1 MLIVIAMVALIS
13 SVPIVV
19 LSTAVSQLSL
29 TNENLYW
36 NGAYEAAEAGLNDYT
51 QQLDAS
57 SGFAQWV
64 NTNSSFSCTYSPPAL
79 PTDPAGDAA
88 FCGWVPVGSTSSN
101 PPEWYEYS
109 LPSLGQGALT
119 LTVSGK
125 AGTGAHAVVRTFTY
139 NVVPTSSF
147 LDNIYWSNYEM
158 SDPTLNPSCAS
169 SLGIPTG
176 TSMSVYSSYASY
188 FATTGPPAVWAG
200 TATLSTTT
208 ATVTVASTAGIVLG
222 GAIDDTANAIPNNTT
237 VTGFT
242 ATTITLSN
250 RPTRNATGDTLD
262 VGAGTVAPYSST
274 NPWPPPGNCWIW
286 FATGDAVDGP
296 LFSND
301 TLRYS
306 GTPTFYGSVYS
317 AAAGRTDPPLAVGG
331 LGSPEWPCVDTS
343 YNECGAPNTPPTYRG
358 DEPQP
363 TTGADLQPAEEVGCY
378 ITGGT
383 SSGYNSSPANITM
396 SLAASAGTTKVTW
409 SGLGYAYVENAST
422 NTNSCGSSGATGVN
436 GGTITVSSLDAGI
449 IYVNGNVTIAAGS
462 TYQGF
467 LTIVAGDN
475 SNVGP
480 VEWATVSGNLT
491 GGQKTVTG
499 LSSTGGLVVGDPIA
513 DSAGAINSGTTV
525 TAISGTTL
533 TLSQA
538 ATSNQTSDGLALAV
552 KGNVTSGS
560 KSVTGLSSTTGLAV
574 GEPIAADNANLL
586 QNGTFITALSGTTLT
601 MSQAAVGT
609 QSNDLL
615 YLSPDSTAGDISI
628 DGSITSSGSIVTTTT
643 DCPPISGSLPAW
655 TPCPETDGSDALG
668 LVAGYFID
676 LPQAPSS
683 SCPNPPVTIEAA
695 MLALSD
701 SVYVGPEFTQGWT
714 NGGQCNLRVFGSIA
728 QDFRGPVGLVGT
740 AGYVKQYV
748 YDASLRVL
756 WPPYYLSASSAT
768 WAPVTYEEGNTGTAS
783 RALVGD
789 AGTCGTQC

>member
-1 MLIVIAMVALIS
+1 
-13 SVPIVV
+13 
-19 LSTAVSQLSL
+19 
-29 TNENLYW
+29 
-36 NGAYEAAEAGLNDYT
+36 
-51 QQLDAS
+51 
-57 SGFAQWV
+57 V
-64 NTNSSFSCTYSPPAL
+64 NTNSSFSCTYSPPSL

-101 PPEWYEYS
+101 PPEWYEYA
-109 LPSLGQGALT
+109 LPSLAQGALT
-119 LTVSGK
+119 ITVSGK
-125 AGTGAHAVVRTFTY
+125 AGSGVHAVVRTFTY

-176 TSMSVYSSYASY
+176 TSMSVYSNYASY
-188 FATTGPPAVWAG
+188 FATTGPPAIWSG
-200 TATLSTTT
+200 TGALSNTSY
-208 ATVTVASTAGIVLG
+208 TVTGVASTAGIVLG
-222 GAIDDTANAIPNNTT
+222 GAIDDVDNEIQNGTT
-237 VTGFT
+237 VTGFS
-242 ATTITLSN
+242 ATTITLSKE
-250 RPTRNATGDTLD
+250 PMKTETADILNAGP
-262 VGAGTVAPYSST
+262 GTVAPYSST
-274 NPWPPPGNCWIW
+274 TPWPPPGNCWIW

-301 TLRYS
+301 TLRFS
-306 GTPTFYGSVYS
+306 GTPTFDGSVYS
-317 AAAGRTDPPLAVGG
+317 AAAGRTDPSLADGG
-331 LGSPEWPCVDTS
+331 TGAAEWPCVNTA
-343 YNECGAPNTPPTYRG
+343 YNECAPPTTPPTYRG

-363 TTGADLQPAEEVGCY
+363 TTGADLQPAEEVGCF

-383 SSGYNSSPANITM
+383 SGGENSSPANITM

-409 SGLGYAYVENAST
+409 SGLGYAYVDNAGT
-422 NTNSCGSSGATGVN
+422 NTSNCGSSGATGVN
-436 GGTITVSSLDAGI
+436 GGTITVSSLDSGLF
-449 IYVNGNVTIAAGS
+449 YVNGNVTIAAGS

-480 VEWATVSGNLT
+480 VEWATISGTVSS
-491 GGQKTVTG
+491 GQRTVTG
-499 LSSTGGLVVGDPIA
+499 LTSSGGLVVGDPIS
-513 DSAGAINSGTTV
+513 DGAGYIPSGTTV
-525 TAISGTTL
+525 SAISGTTL

-538 ATSNQTSDGLALAV
+538 ATGSQSSDGLALSV

-560 KSVTGLSSTTGLAV
+560 KTVTGLSSTTGLAV
-574 GEPIAADNANLL
+574 GEPVAADNDNVVP
-586 QNGTFITALSGTTLT
+586 NGTMITALSGTTLT
-601 MSQAAVGT
+601 MSQAALGS
-609 QSNDLL
+609 QSGDQL
-615 YLSPDSTAGDISI
+615 YLSPDTTAGDISVE
-628 DGSITSSGSIVTTTT
+628 GSITSSGAITTTT
-643 DCPPISGSLPAW
+643 TNCPPYVSASLPAW
-655 TPCPETDGSDALG
+655 SPCPETDGTDALG

-676 LPQAPSS
+676 LPQAPPNPYPYT

-748 YDASLRVL
+748 YDASLRIL

-768 WAPVTYEEGNTGTAS
+768 WAPVTYEEGNPGTTS

>member
-1 MLIVIAMVALIS
+1 MLIVIAMIALIS

-36 NGAYEAAEAGLNDYT
+36 NAAYEAAEAGLNDYT

-79 PTDPAGDAA
+79 PTDSAGDPA

-109 LPSLGQGALT
+109 LPSLAQGALT

-147 LDNIYWSNYEM
+147 LDNIYWSNYET

-169 SLGIPTG
+169 ALGIPTG

-188 FATTGPPAVWAG
+188 FATTGPPAVWTG

-242 ATTITLSN
+242 ATTVTLSN
-250 RPTRNATGDTLD
+250 RPTRNATADTLNA
-262 VGAGTVAPYSST
+262 GAGTVAPYSST

-301 TLRYS
+301 TLRFS
-306 GTPTFYGSVYS
+306 GTPTFDGSVYS
-317 AAAGRTDPPLAVGG
+317 AAAGRVDPSIADGG
-331 LGSPEWPCVDTS
+331 TGVAEWPCVNTA
-343 YNECGAPNTPPTYRG
+343 YNECGAPTTPPTYRG

-383 SSGYNSSPANITM
+383 SSGENSSPANITM
-396 SLAASAGTTKVTW
+396 SLAASAGTTRVTW
-409 SGLGYAYVENAST
+409 SGLGYAYVDNAGT

-436 GGTITVSSLDAGI
+436 GGTITVSNLDSGLF
-449 IYVNGNVTIAAGS
+449 YVNGNVTIAAGS

-467 LTIVAGDN
+467 LTIVAVSG
-475 SNVGP
+475 
-480 VEWATVSGNLT
+480 TVSN
-491 GGQKTVTG
+491 GQRTVTG
-499 LSSTGGLVVGDPIA
+499 LTSTGGLLVGDPIS
-513 DSAGAINSGTTV
+513 DNYGDIPSGTTV
-525 TAISGTTL
+525 SAISGTTL

-538 ATSNQTSDGLALAV
+538 ATGSQASDGLALSV
-552 KGNVTSGS
+552 KGNVTNGS
-560 KSVTGLSSTTGLAV
+560 RTVTGLSSTTGLAV
-574 GEPIAADNANLL
+574 GEPVAADNDNVVP
-586 QNGTFITALSGTTLT
+586 NGTMITALSGTTLT
-601 MSQAAVGT
+601 MSQAAVGSQT
-609 QSNDLL
+609 GDQL
-615 YLSPDSTAGDISI
+615 YLSPNTTAGDISVE
-628 DGSITSSGSIVTTTT
+628 GSITSSGSIVTTTT
-643 DCPPISGSLPAW
+643 DCPPYVSASLPAW
-655 TPCPETDGSDALG
+655 SPCPETDGADALG

-676 LPQAPSS
+676 LPQAPPNPNPYT
-683 SCPNPPVTIEAA
+683 SCPNPPVTMEAA

-728 QDFRGPVGLVGT
+728 QDFRGPVGLVDT

-768 WAPVTYEEGNTGTAS
+768 WAPVTYEEGNPGTTS

-789 AGTCGTQC
+789 AATCGSQC

>member
-1 MLIVIAMVALIS
+1 MLIVVAMIALIS

-36 NGAYEAAEAGLNDYT
+36 NAAYEAAEAGLNDYT

-79 PTDPAGDAA
+79 PTDSAGDAA

-109 LPSLGQGALT
+109 LPSLVQGALT

-125 AGTGAHAVVRTFTY
+125 AGTGVHAVVRTFTY

-147 LDNIYWSNYEM
+147 LDNIYWSNYETT
-158 SDPTLNPSCAS
+158 DPTLNPSCAS

-176 TSMSVYSSYASY
+176 TTMSAYSGYASY
-188 FATTGPPAVWAG
+188 FATSGPPAVWTG
-200 TATLSTTT
+200 TAALNKLSTTV
-208 ATVTVASTAGIVLG
+208 TVTSTAGIVLG
-222 GAIDDTANAIPNNTT
+222 GAIDDTAGSIPNGTT
-237 VTGFT
+237 VTGFN
-242 ATTITLSN
+242 ATTIILSA
-250 RPTRNATGDTLD
+250 RPQTNEPSDTLNAA
-262 VGAGTVAPYSST
+262 AGTVAPYSQQ
-274 NPWPPPGNCWIW
+274 PWPSPNQCWIW

-301 TLRYS
+301 TLRFS

-317 AAAGRTDPPLAVGG
+317 AAAGRTDPPSGADQGTG
-331 LGSPEWPCVDTS
+331 LPEWPCVNTA
-343 YNECGAPNTPPTYRG
+343 YNECASPNTPPTYRG

-363 TTGADLQPAEEVGCY
+363 TTGADLQPAQVVGCY

-383 SSGYNSSPANITM
+383 SSGYNSSPANIMM
-396 SLAASAGTTKVTW
+396 SLAASAGTTKITW
-409 SGLGYAYVENAST
+409 SGLGYAYVHNAGT
-422 NTNSCGSSGATGVN
+422 NTNSCGSSGNTGLN
-436 GGTITVSSLDAGI
+436 GGTITVSSLDGGL

-480 VEWATVSGNLT
+480 VEWATISGTLSV
-491 GGQKTVTG
+491 GQKTVIG
-499 LSSTGGLVVGDPIA
+499 LSSTGGLVVGDPIS
-513 DSAGAINSGTTV
+513 DSAGDIPSGTTV
-525 TAISGTTL
+525 SAISGTTL
-533 TLSQA
+533 TMSQA
-538 ATSNQTSDGLALAV
+538 ASHSQSSDGLALSV
-552 KGNVTSGS
+552 TGNVTNGS
-560 KSVTGLSSTTGLAV
+560 KTVTGLSSTTGLAV
-574 GEPIAADNANLL
+574 GEPIAADNDNLV
-586 QNGTFITALSGTTLT
+586 QNGTTISALSGTTLT
-601 MSQAAVGT
+601 MSQAAVGS
-609 QSNDLL
+609 QSGDQL
-615 YLSPDSTAGDISI
+615 YFSPDTTAGDISL
-628 DGSITSSGSIVTTTT
+628 DGSITSSGAITTTST
-643 DCPPISGSLPAW
+643 DCPLASGSLSAW
-655 TPCPETDGSDALG
+655 NPCPETDGTDALG

-676 LPQAPSS
+676 LPEAPGG
-683 SCPNPPVTIEAA
+683 SCPNPPVTVEAA
-695 MLALSD
+695 LLALSD
-701 SVYVGPEFTQGWT
+701 SVYVGPEFTEGWT

-728 QDFRGPVGLVGT
+728 QDFRGPVGTIGAT
-740 AGYVKQYV
+740 GYVKQYV

-768 WAPVTYEEGNTGTAS
+768 WAPVTYEEGTPGTTS
-783 RALVGD
+783 RALAGD
-789 AGTCGTQC
+789 SGTCGTQC

>member
-1 MLIVIAMVALIS
+1 MLIVVAMIALIS

-36 NGAYEAAEAGLNDYT
+36 NAAYEAAEAGLNDYT

-109 LPSLGQGALT
+109 LPSLAQGALT

-125 AGTGAHAVVRTFTY
+125 AGSGVHAVVRTFTY

-158 SDPTLNPSCAS
+158 SEPTLNPACAS
-169 SLGIPTG
+169 SLGIPSG
-176 TSMSVYSSYASY
+176 TSMSLYSSYASY
-188 FATTGPPAVWAG
+188 FESTGPSAVWSG
-200 TATLSTTT
+200 TAALSTTT
-208 ATVTVASTAGIVLG
+208 ATVTVTSTAGLVQG
-222 GAIDDTANAIPNNTT
+222 GAIDDTAGAIPNGTT

-242 ATTITLSN
+242 ATTVTLSN
-250 RPTRNATGDTLD
+250 RPTRNEASDTLN
-262 VGAGTVAPYSST
+262 AASGTVAPYSQQ
-274 NPWPPPGNCWIW
+274 PWPPPGGGCWIW
-286 FATGDAVDGP
+286 FATGDDLDGP
-296 LFSND
+296 LFTND
-301 TLRYS
+301 SLRED

-317 AAAGRTDPPLAVGG
+317 AAAGRTDPPTADGG
-331 LGSPEWPCVDTS
+331 TGLPEPPCVNTA
-343 YNECGAPNTPPTYRG
+343 YNECANPPTYRG

-363 TTGADLQPAEEVGCY
+363 TTGADLQPAQEVGCF

-383 SSGYNSSPANITM
+383 SGGENSSPANLTM
-396 SLAASAGTTKVTW
+396 SLAASGGTTKVTW
-409 SGLGYAYVENAST
+409 SGNGYAYVDNAST

-436 GGTITVSSLDAGI
+436 GGTITVSSLDSGLF
-449 IYVNGNVTIAAGS
+449 YVNGNVTITGGS

-480 VEWATVSGNLT
+480 AEWATITGTLTRGSRTVS
-491 GGQKTVTG
+491 G
-499 LSSTGGLVVGDPIA
+499 LSSTGGLVVGDPIS
-513 DSAGAINSGTTV
+513 DSAGQIPSGTTV
-525 TAISGTTL
+525 SAISGTTL

-538 ATSNQTSDGLALAV
+538 ANNNASSDGLALSV
-552 KGNVTSGS
+552 TGNVTSGS
-560 KSVTGLSSTTGLAV
+560 RTVTGLSSTTGLAV
-574 GEPIAADNANLL
+574 GEPVIADNDNVVP
-586 QNGTFITALSGTTLT
+586 NGVTITALSGTTLT
-601 MSQAAVGT
+601 MSQAAVGA
-609 QSNDLL
+609 QSGDAL
-615 YLSPDSTAGDISI
+615 YLSPNTTAGDISI
-628 DGSITSSGSIVTTTT
+628 EGSITSSGSITTTST
-643 DCPPISGSLPAW
+643 DCPSNWS
-655 TPCPETDGSDALG
+655 PCPETDGTDALG
-668 LVAGYFID
+668 LVAGYFVD
-676 LPQAPSS
+676 LPQAPSGAPG
-683 SCPNPPVTIEAA
+683 SCPNPPLTIEAA

-701 SVYVGPEFTQGWT
+701 SVYVAPGFTEGWT
-714 NGGQCNLRVFGSIA
+714 NGGQCYLRVFGSIA

-740 AGYVKQYV
+740 AGYIKQYV
-748 YDASLRVL
+748 YDTSLRIL

-768 WAPVTYEEGNTGTAS
+768 WAPVTYEEGNPGTAS
-783 RALVGD
+783 RALLGD
-789 AGTCGTQC
+789 AASCGAQC